1 MENNQLYN
9 IFSEDGEIEKSNL
22 SVSEVIDYANACFY
36 YEMLDYGE
44 EDITSIQDAIN
55 LFEENGQQVVAI
67 HKYGGTMAKD
77 NYEMVAN
84 QNKQIGHHSTELKS
98 ALKGK
103 KNVPAWVVA
112 KVNRSA
118 TDLSD
123 ATHYLDGEIMALGGN
138 IDEYGANEFFNGLNL
153 SEIPDSISEYITN
166 DILTDKD
173 LELISNDDETF
184 VAVKNLIATKYPKSL
199 EDEETKTPEKTP
211 IEESEIVKKY
221 MLEISDL
228 KELVDIE
235 DDANLI
241 AKYNQEISDLQ
252 ELIDIEKI

>member
-9 IFSEDGEIEKSNL
+9 IFSEDGEVEKSNL

-55 LFEENGQQVVAI
+55 LFETNGQEVVAI
-67 HKYGGTMAKD
+67 HKYGGTMAKE
-77 NYEMVAN
+77 NYQMVAN
-84 QNKQIGHHSTELKS
+84 QNRQIGHHTNELKS
-98 ALKGK
+98 ALKGNK
-103 KNVPAWVVA
+103 DVPAWVVA

-123 ATHYLDGEIMALGGN
+123 ATHYLEGEIMALGGN
-138 IDEYGANEFFNGLNL
+138 IDVYGANEFFNGLNL
-153 SEIPDSISEYITN
+153 SEVPSDISDYIQ
-166 DILTDKD
+166 DAIITDKD

-184 VAVKNLIATKYPKSL
+184 VEVKNLIAKKYPKSL
-199 EDEETKTPEKTP
+199 EDSQELKSEETPM
-211 IEESEIVKKY
+211 EESESIKKY

-235 DDANLI
+235 DDADLI